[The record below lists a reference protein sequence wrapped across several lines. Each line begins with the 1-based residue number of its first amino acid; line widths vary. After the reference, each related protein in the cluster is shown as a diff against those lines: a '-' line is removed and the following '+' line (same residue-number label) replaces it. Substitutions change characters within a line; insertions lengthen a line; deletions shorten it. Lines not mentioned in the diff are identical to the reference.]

1 MFLHGQLGVAWN
13 VEGRNDDRSAPP
25 STSRPTPNPR
35 MTVFL
40 PAGSARP
47 RSTLSGR
54 RPGRTRRHGFAA
66 RPRGIPRCSHIGRP
80 DSCRRLS
87 DKSRMSGNVHVRF
100 CERVG
105 VRFPCS
111 TRLSLGEQMAPA
123 PTLQDSPTEIS
134 EQAPFSRRPLG
145 EVSLA
150 EQCNRQD
157 GRGARSGRY
166 RRLRRYRPP
175 DLGQPLESFPFLR
188 TRFPDA

>member
-1 MFLHGQLGVAWN
+1 MASG
-13 VEGRNDDRSAPP
+13 
-25 STSRPTPNPR
+25 
-35 MTVFL
+35 
-40 PAGSARP
+40 GSARSSM
-47 RSTLSGR
+47 RSTTGSSDGLNGSTNGSG
-54 RPGRTRRHGFAA
+54 GTVRHSSGFAA
-66 RPRGIPRCSHIGRP
+66 RPSGIPRCSHIGRP

-87 DKSRMSGNVHVRF
+87 DKSRMSGDVHVRF

-105 VRFPCS
+105 VRFPRS
-111 TRLSLGEQMAPA
+111 TRLSIGEQMAPA

-175 DLGQPLESFPFLR
+175 DLGQPLESFPSLR